1 MYKLIDLFEATQKE
15 RNNFFLLFEDL
26 PEKIWYGK
34 LEEKLWSPENTFRHL
49 LSSITWLKNYFPGL
63 EIEDSPHGLQ
73 YGTKPEG
80 KVPLEEM
87 KKEFERITSKLK
99 SGMEKLTPEQEE
111 EVIDSGFGV
120 NTRAKLIAGM
130 LLHEH
135 THFGQIVSTMKRVGG
150 YSDQDLREK
159 LMSALK
165 KQKE

>member
-1 MYKLIDLFEATQKE
+1 M
-15 RNNFFLLFEDL
+15 NV
-26 PEKIWYGK
+26 KI
-34 LEEKLWSPENTFRHL
+34 ENLR
-49 LSSITWLKNYFPGL
+49 
-63 EIEDSPHGLQ
+63 
-73 YGTKPEG
+73 
-80 KVPLEEM
+80 
-87 KKEFERITSKLK
+87 
-99 SGMEKLTPEQEE
+99 KLTPEQEE

-165 KQKE
+165 KQKK